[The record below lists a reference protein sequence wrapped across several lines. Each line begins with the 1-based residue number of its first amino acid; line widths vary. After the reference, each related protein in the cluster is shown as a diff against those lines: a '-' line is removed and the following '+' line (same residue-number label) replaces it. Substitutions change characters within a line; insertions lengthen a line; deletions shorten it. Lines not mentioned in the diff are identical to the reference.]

1 MFSVD
6 LPCPRMGE
14 LLLRYLTSAAQP
26 SYAPYTPLHILTHV
40 TPNLTV
46 LSPIVLTLPTLLLS
60 LVLLGL
66 SLSLSLLFFSL
77 LSLKVPYRGTSVVDR
92 GPLLASVLLQS
103 PHPLTCSPLSEEKCG
118 FGPLTPLR
126 VATCISTKIL
136 LAEVTKK

>member
-1 MFSVD
+1 VISH
-6 LPCPRMGE
+6 LRCSTLICSLHSPTHTNPCYSKPH
-14 LLLRYLTSAAQP
+14 SAVANRTH
-26 SYAPYTPLHILTHV
+26 SAYSPLV
-40 TPNLTV
+40 TRAV
-46 LSPIVLTLPTLLLS
+46 
-60 LVLLGL
+60 G

-103 PHPLTCSPLSEEKCG
+103 PHPLTCSSLSEEKCG

-126 VATCISTKIL
+126 VATCLSTKIL

>member
-66 SLSLSLLFFSL
+66 SLSLSCSSHSYLSQCHTVAPASLVADRCLRLCFS
-77 LSLKVPYRGTSVVDR
+77 SLPT
-92 GPLLASVLLQS
+92 L
-103 PHPLTCSPLSEEKCG
+103 
-118 FGPLTPLR
+118 
-126 VATCISTKIL
+126 
-136 LAEVTKK
+136 

>member
-66 SLSLSLLFFSL
+66 SLSLSLVL
-77 LSLKVPYRGTSVVDR
+77 LTLISQSAIPWHQRVGR

-103 PHPLTCSPLSEEKCG
+103 PHTLTCSSLSEEKCG

-126 VATCISTKIL
+126 VATCLSTKIL

>member
-1 MFSVD
+1 MLLEAARGMFSVD

-14 LLLRYLTSAAQP
+14 LLLRYLASAAQP

-66 SLSLSLLFFSL
+66 SLSLSL
-77 LSLKVPYRGTSVVDR
+77 
-92 GPLLASVLLQS
+92 VLLTLISQS
-103 PHPLTCSPLSEEKCG
+103 AIPWHQ
-118 FGPLTPLR
+118 R
-126 VATCISTKIL
+126 R
-136 LAEVTKK
+136 

>member
-6 LPCPRMGE
+6 FPCPRMGE

-66 SLSLSLLFFSL
+66 SLSLSLSL
-77 LSLKVPYRGTSVVDR
+77 TF
-92 GPLLASVLLQS
+92 VLLTLISQS
-103 PHPLTCSPLSEEKCG
+103 AIPWHQ
-118 FGPLTPLR
+118 R
-126 VATCISTKIL
+126 R
-136 LAEVTKK
+136 

>member
-14 LLLRYLTSAAQP
+14 LLLRYLASAAQP

-66 SLSLSLLFFSL
+66 SLSLSYFCSSHSYLSKCHTVAPASLIADRCLRLCFS
-77 LSLKVPYRGTSVVDR
+77 SLPT
-92 GPLLASVLLQS
+92 L
-103 PHPLTCSPLSEEKCG
+103 
-118 FGPLTPLR
+118 
-126 VATCISTKIL
+126 
-136 LAEVTKK
+136 